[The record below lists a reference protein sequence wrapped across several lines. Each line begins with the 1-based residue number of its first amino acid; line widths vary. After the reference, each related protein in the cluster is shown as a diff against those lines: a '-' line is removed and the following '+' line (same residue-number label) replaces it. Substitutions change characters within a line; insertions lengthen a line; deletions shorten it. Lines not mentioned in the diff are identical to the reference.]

1 MRVLPAR
8 EPRLLGEFS
17 WLLKD
22 LAVAHAPQWSCRNKS
37 AVAALATPP
46 DARHEGHLLASRW
59 AGGELPAYISTCEVD
74 PREGFFTYA
83 PPLADDHT
91 VHWHMNF
98 ADPYLFGHGEG
109 PLMAQDE
116 LQITEHPCLAS
127 LGRAIESGDHDQEE
141 LKRFTCEGG
150 QATPVLVQGAPRRCV
165 VDTTHLYGDNFAR
178 ASQESVVE
186 ATTVID
192 PPTLSNIIALAA
204 LSPESGAYTSEQI
217 RRLLQTAYTGFRS
230 LVLRS
235 ERVTLHTGHWGCG
248 AFGGN
253 KGLVT
258 AVQLLAAGA
267 AGVEQV
273 CFWWGRTELDRS
285 ALEHAAA
292 VAEHLNGA
300 SVEDAVAQF
309 VAAGYHWGIANENH
323 VPYEP
328 PGHCMLNK

>member
-74 PREGFFTYA
+74 RREGFFTYA

-127 LGRAIESGDHDQEE
+127 LGRAIESGDHDQEG

-178 ASQESVVE
+178 ASQESVV
-186 ATTVID
+186 
-192 PPTLSNIIALAA
+192 
-204 LSPESGAYTSEQI
+204 
-217 RRLLQTAYTGFRS
+217 
-230 LVLRS
+230 
-235 ERVTLHTGHWGCG
+235 
-248 AFGGN
+248 
-253 KGLVT
+253 
-258 AVQLLAAGA
+258 
-267 AGVEQV
+267 
-273 CFWWGRTELDRS
+273 
-285 ALEHAAA
+285 
-292 VAEHLNGA
+292 
-300 SVEDAVAQF
+300 
-309 VAAGYHWGIANENH
+309 
-323 VPYEP
+323 
-328 PGHCMLNK
+328 